1 VVGHGTKFGR
11 NKEQAIAALLSN
23 RNVEQAARAVG
34 IGVTTLRRWMRN
46 PQFKNEYLQARR
58 EGLAQATAR
67 LQQSSG
73 PAASTLLKL
82 MVDPAMPPAI
92 RLRAADYVLKHS
104 LKSLEDDD
112 LETRLA
118 LLEDARSG
126 GPGATVARVR
136 RIAEGPLRER
146 APRRKSKAIL

>member
-1 VVGHGTKFGR
+1 VKGWPR
-11 NKEQAIAALLSN
+11 PRRAYSN
-23 RNVEQAARAVG
+23 RRD
-34 IGVTTLRRWMRN
+34 R
-46 PQFKNEYLQARR
+46 
-58 EGLAQATAR
+58 R
-67 LQQSSG
+67 LQR
-73 PAASTLLKL
+73 LLKL

-126 GPGATVARVR
+126 GPGATVARIR